1 MRSRTWREGSVGL
14 FIIVGIAL
22 FGTLGAWLQGLRIN
36 RNSYT
41 VTITFDNSN
50 GMVVG
55 GSVRYRGVKVGTI
68 TKIIPT
74 SNGIDAKISISPAT
88 LKIPRKLLIEANQA
102 GLISE
107 TAIDLNPEVP
117 LENQEQLASPLSRKC
132 DRTIILCDGDA
143 LEGQTGISINNAMRS
158 TITLSERF
166 TDEEFFGNIVELT
179 ANASIAAQEAGQLS
193 KELTLLSKA
202 VRGEVKS
209 VSTTANSITAIT
221 ATSAR
226 QINSTAE
233 AYRQTALEL
242 NQLTQNLNGLILEN
256 QANIGGTLD
265 SIRSTSAQLSSLV
278 ATFNQTLDAQKVG
291 QLLTN
296 LETLSANAT
305 VASENLKTASDAL
318 GDPTTILTLQ
328 QTLQAARATFE
339 NVQKI
344 TADLDELTGNPSF
357 RRNVQDLIE
366 GLNDLVSSTET
377 LEQQIYLAQQLPTL
391 HTEQTEVVA
400 ESEVV
405 EESVEPTEPAYEDVQ
420 RLFTDDVESE
430 GNDSD

>member
-14 FIIVGIAL
+14 FIIVGVAL
-22 FGTLGAWLQGLRIN
+22 FGTLAAWLQGIRIN

-41 VTITFDNSN
+41 ITITFDNSN

-55 GSVRYRGVKVGTI
+55 GAVRYRGVKVGSI
-68 TKIIPT
+68 TKIKPT
-74 SNGIDAKISISPAT
+74 SNGIDAEVSISPAA
-88 LKIPRKLLIEANQA
+88 LLIPKQLDIRANQA

-107 TAIDLNPEVP
+107 TAIDLDP
-117 LENQEQLASPLSRKC
+117 LVEIPDNADIASPLSGKC
-132 DRTIILCDGDA
+132 DNEQIVCNGDR
-143 LEGQTGISINNAMRS
+143 LQGQTGISINNAMQS

-166 TDEEFFGNIVELT
+166 TDPEFFGNIVALT
-179 ANASIAAQEAGQLS
+179 ENASVTAQEVSELS
-193 KELTLLSKA
+193 KELALLSKA

-209 VSTTANSITAIT
+209 VSRTANTITAVT

-242 NQLTQNLNGLILEN
+242 NQLTQNLNGLIVEN
-256 QANIGGTLD
+256 QANIGGTLA
-265 SIRSTSAQLSSLV
+265 SLSATSGQLSGLV
-278 ATFNQTLDAQKVG
+278 ATLNQTLDPGQTQ

-296 LETLSANAT
+296 LEALSANAAI
-305 VASENLKTASDAL
+305 ASENLKTASDAL
-318 GDPTTILTLQ
+318 GDPATILALQ

-344 TADLDELTGNPSF
+344 TADLDELTGSPSF
-357 RRNVQDLIE
+357 RRNVRDLID

-377 LEQQIYLAQQLPTL
+377 LEQQLYLAQQLPAL
-391 HTEQTEVVA
+391 QAETEPETTPTT
-400 ESEVV
+400 SP
-405 EESVEPTEPAYEDVQ
+405 EPTASTYKQVQAVFQVEDPATEAEPED
-420 RLFTDDVESE
+420 
-430 GNDSD
+430 